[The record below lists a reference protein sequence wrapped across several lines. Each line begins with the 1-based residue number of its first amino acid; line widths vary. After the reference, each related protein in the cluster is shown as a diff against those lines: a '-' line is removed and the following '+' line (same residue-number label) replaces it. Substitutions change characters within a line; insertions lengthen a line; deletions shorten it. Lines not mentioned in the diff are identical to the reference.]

1 MKRVGVAMV
10 GLSAGWLP
18 YMAMAMLM
26 VYATIVFLLVNWP
39 LRPEENGRTGAGGPP
54 RA

>member
-1 MKRVGVAMV
+1 MKRVEVAMV
-10 GLSAGWLP
+10 GLSAGWLL
-18 YMAMAMLM
+18 YMALAMLT
-26 VYATIVFLLVNWP
+26 VYVTIVFLLVNGP